1 MKILLQILLIIFQVQ
16 WINAQ
21 EVAPNFILTDIDGE
35 THELYEYLDQGKSV
49 VLDFYAVWCGPCQQ
63 NAAGVE
69 AVWETLG
76 LDGTNEVM
84 ILGIEADDTSTDQ
97 EVIDYA
103 VDWNCNNPQIN
114 TTGDVPDIYGI
125 EYYPTYLI
133 VCPDRTYLEYSGGPN
148 EIESILTDG
157 IGTCASAGNS
167 VVDARIFDYNS
178 TTMICSNETTPNIT
192 LMNMGQQSLTSVEI
206 KTYLNGN
213 LQSEINW
220 NGDLVLYEF
229 TDVSLPPINIEGV
242 SAPEIS
248 VVLENPNNMI
258 DSNLQDNTISVEIE
272 GGGATYIT
280 DSIHFQLYF
289 DNFPQETEWEIL
301 NSIGEVIIGGDDYV
315 GFPDFSA
322 PIDTFL
328 ALTPGD
334 CYTFNIYDSAGDG
347 ICCSFADPDEGF
359 WKIFTDSEELIAE
372 GGTFTYQESA
382 LFGIE
387 QLVGHFFP
395 INEIFNPI
403 IYPNPAN
410 LQITIENVKEDY
422 QWEIL
427 SVDGR
432 TCLNGLSFSESSKTI
447 NVADLSSGGI
457 YILKIE
463 TETQSSCHKLII
475 E

>member
-1 MKILLQILLIIFQVQ
+1 MKILLQILLIIFQFQ

-125 EYYPTYLI
+125 EYYPTYFI

-192 LMNMGQQSLTSVEI
+192 LMNMGQQI
-206 KTYLNGN
+206 
-213 LQSEINW
+213 
-220 NGDLVLYEF
+220 
-229 TDVSLPPINIEGV
+229 
-242 SAPEIS
+242 
-248 VVLENPNNMI
+248 
-258 DSNLQDNTISVEIE
+258 
-272 GGGATYIT
+272 
-280 DSIHFQLYF
+280 
-289 DNFPQETEWEIL
+289 
-301 NSIGEVIIGGDDYV
+301 
-315 GFPDFSA
+315 
-322 PIDTFL
+322 
-328 ALTPGD
+328 
-334 CYTFNIYDSAGDG
+334 
-347 ICCSFADPDEGF
+347 
-359 WKIFTDSEELIAE
+359 
-372 GGTFTYQESA
+372 
-382 LFGIE
+382 
-387 QLVGHFFP
+387 
-395 INEIFNPI
+395 
-403 IYPNPAN
+403 
-410 LQITIENVKEDY
+410 
-422 QWEIL
+422 
-427 SVDGR
+427 
-432 TCLNGLSFSESSKTI
+432 
-447 NVADLSSGGI
+447 
-457 YILKIE
+457 
-463 TETQSSCHKLII
+463 
-475 E
+475 